1 MRGFVQGKIHW
12 EVLVIFSFWSGILIW
27 RWWCASHGA
36 EEAKFRGQADAFSLF
51 LLPSAHPKEFL
62 LPIRFLGLGWDYSWH
77 SHFLTHCEVWDSRAF
92 STFVPLLC
100 LSQMMQM
107 RREATVLKWLN
118 WILWAQRDASLVYVQ
133 METFLLWGSNVQS
146 LFIWYPP
153 QVSTLKNQVTIVPSL
168 SLWANLQPLCNVISL
183 CTVDLVGWPLLKKA
197 SCWTHS
203 VTSSNYGWNF
213 SCQP

>member
-1 MRGFVQGKIHW
+1 MRGFVQRRIHW
-12 EVLVIFSFWSGILIW
+12 EDLVIFSFWSGILIW

-36 EEAKFRGQADAFSLF
+36 EEAKFRGQADAFRFF

-77 SHFLTHCEVWDSRAF
+77 SHFLPHCEVWDSRAF

-118 WILWAQRDASLVYVQ
+118 WILWAQRDASLAYVQ
-133 METFLLWGSNVQS
+133 IETFFALRV
-146 LFIWYPP
+146 
-153 QVSTLKNQVTIVPSL
+153 K
-168 SLWANLQPLCNVISL
+168 
-183 CTVDLVGWPLLKKA
+183 CTVSFYLIPTTSKYFKESSDYSPFTQFVGKFTAIVQCHFSMYCRLGWVAFVKK
-197 SCWTHS
+197 S
-203 VTSSNYGWNF
+203 
-213 SCQP
+213 

>member
-1 MRGFVQGKIHW
+1 MW
-12 EVLVIFSFWSGILIW
+12 ESRQNSEVKLRFCWSLRIS
-27 RWWCASHGA
+27 C
-36 EEAKFRGQADAFSLF
+36 
-51 LLPSAHPKEFL
+51 
-62 LPIRFLGLGWDYSWH
+62 LPIRFLNLG
-77 SHFLTHCEVWDSRAF
+77 SHFLPHGVDSRAF

-133 METFLLWGSNVQS
+133 MKTFLLWGSNVQS

-213 SCQP
+213 SCSTLQ